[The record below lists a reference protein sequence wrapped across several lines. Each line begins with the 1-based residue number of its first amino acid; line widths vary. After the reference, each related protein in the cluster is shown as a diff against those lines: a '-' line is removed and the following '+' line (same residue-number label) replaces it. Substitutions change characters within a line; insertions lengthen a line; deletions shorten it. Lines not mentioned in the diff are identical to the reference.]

1 MANMIRR
8 MRISEL
14 DEIGDIWLQSNLEAH
29 NFIDKNYW
37 LDNLIPVKE
46 QFKKADIFVYTENEK
61 VLGFVGLQDNY
72 IAGIFVKSEFRSHSI
87 GRQLLDYLKNNY
99 SNLSLD
105 VYDKNSRAVKFYQT
119 NDFGIVSTDIDRDSN
134 EKEYRMS
141 WSK

>member
-1 MANMIRR
+1 MIRR
-8 MRISEL
+8 MRVSEL

>member
-1 MANMIRR
+1 MIRR

>member
-1 MANMIRR
+1 MIRR
-8 MRISEL
+8 MKISEI

-29 NFIDKNYW
+29 NFIDRSYW

-46 QFKKADIFVYTENEK
+46 QFKQADIFVYAEDQK
-61 VLGFVGLQDNY
+61 VLGFVGLQGNY

-105 VYDKNSRAVKFYQT
+105 VYDKNFRAVKFYQKNGFT
-119 NDFGIVSTDIDRDSN
+119 IVSTDINSDSD
-134 EKEYRMS
+134 EKEYRMT
-141 WSK
+141 WAK